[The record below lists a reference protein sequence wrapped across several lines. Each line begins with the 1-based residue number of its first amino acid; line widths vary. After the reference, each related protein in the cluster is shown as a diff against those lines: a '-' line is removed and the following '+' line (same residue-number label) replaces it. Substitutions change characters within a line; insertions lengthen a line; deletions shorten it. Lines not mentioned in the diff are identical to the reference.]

1 MNKVQSDQDSKWYFS
16 VWKHPLTVLLVGAI
30 LSYLLVPWI
39 SEKSA
44 HKRLL
49 QEQRVNKACDI
60 LKQGL
65 IDDEQLNSIQTAFK
79 IFNKEAVSDPKSY
92 KTAQAELKS
101 SFAKLYFEFDQ
112 HGWWW
117 DNDLAVQSKLLELP
131 SGSKSAIEELHYA
144 YKNNLLEAAR
154 QLDLLRA
161 QFFAKDYK
169 PGDPHN
175 AEVIAATNKA
185 MTDLATARGAI
196 TSQLAYMFMPPG
208 RT

>member
-1 MNKVQSDQDSKWYFS
+1 M
-16 VWKHPLTVLLVGAI
+16 TVLLAGAV

-79 IFNKEAVSDPKSY
+79 IFNKEAASDPKSY
-92 KTAQAELKS
+92 KTAQAELKR

-117 DNDLAVQSKLLELP
+117 DNDLAVQSTLLELP
-131 SGSKSAIEELHYA
+131 SGSKITIEELHDA
-144 YKNNLLEAAR
+144 YKSNLLEATR

-161 QFFAKDYK
+161 QFFAQDYK
-169 PGDPHN
+169 PADPHN
-175 AEVIAATNKA
+175 AEVIAATNKT

-196 TSQLAYMFMPPG
+196 TSQLANLFMPPG